1 MSPNSNLYHYTSAEA
16 LLGIIGGGSIWASNI
31 NYLND
36 EKEYLYTVELLR
48 PHLEKLQSNT
58 KNRALLDQ
66 LIRWIEKA
74 EGGPTYVTSLSSQ
87 PDILSQWRA
96 YCRNGG
102 FSIGFTRDGLQEI
115 VKRCGVTLTQCVYDY
130 TQQSEKIASFIDGL
144 AGAISSKGQKVSD
157 RKDAHQFYADYVYK
171 QLILLANEIKHPAFQ
186 EEEEWRLVKLFVPA
200 NDPNLKYRAGN
211 AMLVPYFEID
221 LLPPCERKES
231 FPPISDIGIGPHRN
245 SKLSETTLRAFLA
258 GQTAGYSDSPHVKVW
273 HSTAPFREI

>member
-1 MSPNSNLYHYTSAEA
+1 MLPSNNLYHYTSATA
-16 LLGIIGGGSIWASNI
+16 LLGIIDGKSIWASNI

-48 PHLEKLQSNT
+48 PHLEKLKSDAS
-58 KNRALLDQ
+58 NRALIEQ

-87 PDILSQWRA
+87 PNILSQWRA

-115 VKRCGVTLTQCVYDY
+115 VDRCGLTLTQCVYDREK
-130 TQQSEKIASFIDGL
+130 QAEKIVSFVDGL
-144 AGAISSKGQKVSD
+144 AGAISSEGQAINS
-157 RKDAHQFYADYVYK
+157 REGAHKFYANNVYK
-171 QLILLANEIKHPAFQ
+171 QLILLANEIKHPAFH

-200 NDPNLKYRAGN
+200 NDPNLKYRPGN

-221 LLPPCERKES
+221 LVPPGEGSEK
-231 FPPISDIGIGPHRN
+231 FPPISDVCVGPHKN
-245 SKLSETTLRAFLA
+245 SSLSEKTLRTFLA
-258 GQTAGYSDSPHVKVW
+258 GQTAGCSGSPHVKVW
-273 HSTAPFREI
+273 QSEMPYREI